1 MLKLIVTTSLLATA
15 LALTNQSHLKIYQ
28 EGMGLF
34 GLFFLFAVIGGCG
47 YCYFRFCRG
56 GGGNHHGRNRGWFN
70 DNSSDSSDQYHPH
83 NSAMNAEGR
92 PLSTT
97 PNKYINV
104 LPHLP
109 PCPAVT
115 TPLPPTY
122 PTT

>member
-34 GLFFLFAVIGGCG
+34 GLFFLFAIIGGCG

-56 GGGNHHGRNRGWFN
+56 GGGNHGRNRGWFN
-70 DNSSDSSDQYHPH
+70 DNSSDSSDQYHSH
-83 NSAMNAEGR
+83 NSAMNAGGLPR
-92 PLSTT
+92 STT

-104 LPHLP
+104 HPHP

-115 TPLPPTY
+115 TLLPHTY
-122 PTT
+122 QTT